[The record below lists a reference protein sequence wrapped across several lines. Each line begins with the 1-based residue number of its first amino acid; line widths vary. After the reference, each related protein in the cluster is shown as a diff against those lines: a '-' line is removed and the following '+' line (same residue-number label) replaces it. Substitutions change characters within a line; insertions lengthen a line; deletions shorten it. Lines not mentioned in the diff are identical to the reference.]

1 MLLDSLQRPLHD
13 LRISVTDR
21 CNFRC
26 HYCMPKHTFKPG
38 YSFLKR
44 SELLSFEEIER
55 IAKVFVALG
64 VEKIRLTGG
73 EPLIRR
79 DLENLV
85 ALLAAIPDLKDL
97 SLTTNASLLTP
108 SRAVALHK
116 AGLKRINIS
125 LDAIDD
131 PTFKALNDMNFPV
144 AKVLMG
150 IDAALAAGFESVK
163 VNMVVQQGINAQGI
177 LPMVEHFKGSPV
189 ILRFIEYMDVGNA
202 NGWQLR
208 DVYTAQQILAQIQ
221 TRYEVVPIG
230 ANYPGEVARRWQVL
244 DNGAHK
250 LEIGLISSVSQTFCH
265 TCSRARLS
273 AIGQIYT
280 CLFAHQG
287 HDLRDVLR
295 SAPHRS
301 DSLGATSSDALQ
313 NAIAAIWQQRTDR
326 YSAERAFNKGLSQ
339 KVEMSYIGG

>member
-26 HYCMPKHTFKPG
+26 NYCMPKHIFKPG
-38 YSFLKR
+38 YKFLNR
-44 SELLSFEEIER
+44 SELLSFEEIEQ
-55 IAKVFVALG
+55 IARVFVGLG

-85 ALLAAIPDLKDL
+85 AMLAAIPNLKDL
-97 SLTTNASLLTP
+97 SLTTNASLLTLD
-108 SRAVALHK
+108 RAIALRE
-116 AGLKRINIS
+116 AGLKRVNIS

-144 AKVLMG
+144 GKVLTG
-150 IDAALAAGFESVK
+150 IGAALEAGFESVK
-163 VNMVVQQGINAQGI
+163 VNMVVQKGVNDHSI
-177 LPMVEHFKGSPV
+177 LPMVEHFRNSKV

-202 NGWQLR
+202 NGWQLS
-208 DVYTAQQILAQIQ
+208 DVFTAQQTLDLIQ
-221 TRYEVVPIG
+221 TQYPVEAIG
-230 ANYPGEVARRWQVL
+230 ANYLGEVAKRWKVV
-244 DNGAHK
+244 DSSESK

-265 TCSRARLS
+265 ECSRARLS

-280 CLFAHQG
+280 CLFAGEGQDIRSILREAKSPD
-287 HDLRDVLR
+287 DLRNAV
-295 SAPHRS
+295 SA
-301 DSLGATSSDALQ
+301 L
-313 NAIAAIWQQRTDR
+313 WQKRKDR
-326 YSAERAFNKGLSQ
+326 YSEERASNKGSSQ